1 MKRVVSLGML
11 QDGTGTSKR
20 IICCP
25 HIDILAARDTWRS
38 FEPMEPEGEKAL
50 QPLMC
55 CATFTSLIES

>member
-1 MKRVVSLGML
+1 MEGELARGLSVV
-11 QDGTGTSKR
+11 
-20 IICCP
+20 
-25 HIDILAARDTWRS
+25 HIFDILAARDTWRS